1 MKRVLVPLAPGFEE
15 IEAVTIIDILRRGEV
30 HVTVA
35 GTSLGPIT
43 GSRGVVITPDTTLDT
58 VVDATFDMVVLP
70 GGGPGTE
77 ALRRDA
83 RVASIVKRQA
93 DRGDWI
99 AAICAA
105 PTVLADA
112 GLLAG
117 RRATSYP
124 AYRSQLPGADYQTDR
139 VVVDGKLITSRSPGT
154 ALEFALT
161 LVEHLEGPEASH
173 RIAADVLAQRA
184 AGVGG

>member
-15 IEAVTIIDILRRGEV
+15 IEAVTIIDILRRAEV
-30 HVTVA
+30 TVVVA
-35 GTSLGPIT
+35 GTVPGPIT
-43 GSRGVVITPDTTLDT
+43 GSRGVVVVPDTTLDA
-58 VVDATFDMVVLP
+58 VSEPPFDMVVLP
-70 GGGPGTE
+70 GGGPGTDN
-77 ALRRDA
+77 LRRDPRIA
-83 RVASIVKRQA
+83 ALVKAQTE
-93 DRGDWI
+93 RGGYV

-105 PTVLADA
+105 PTVLGDA

-124 AYRSQLPGADYQTDR
+124 AYRSQLPGADYRTDR

-161 LVEHLEGPEASH
+161 LVEHLAGPEASH
-173 RIAADVLAQRA
+173 RIAADVLAQGA
-184 AGVGG
+184 VNVGG